1 MTPWCASARAN
12 VAGCKAAAE
21 LGDDEAAHG
30 LEDDARAD
38 VLRAVVAGEAHAA
51 RVAAEVLA
59 LADLGFARWCA

>member
-12 VAGCKAAAE
+12 IAGCRAAAE
-21 LGDDEAAHG
+21 IHDDEVAHS

-59 LADLGFARWCA
+59 LADLDFARWCA